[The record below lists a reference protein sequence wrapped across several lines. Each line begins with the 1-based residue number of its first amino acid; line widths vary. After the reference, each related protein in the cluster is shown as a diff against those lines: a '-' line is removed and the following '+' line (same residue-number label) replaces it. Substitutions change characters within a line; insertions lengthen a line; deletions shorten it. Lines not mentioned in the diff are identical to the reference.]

1 MLKNYFQISV
11 RQFTIHHPQEK
22 AAATETAGLIMIM
35 GNAPPGCAGWIR
47 KIKSK
52 RKSRRKIMFKIFF
65 ISMFLFGYASN
76 FPQQEQ
82 EDTMTI
88 AELKAKLQNDS
99 DLVVLDV
106 RTPEELEGSLGK
118 IDGIINIPIQELEN
132 RIDELKQYKGKEI
145 AVICRS
151 GVRSQKGTM
160 ILNNNGFNAK
170 NVVGGMLEYRRNG
183 KNND

>member
-1 MLKNYFQISV
+1 MRDGV
-11 RQFTIHHPQEK
+11 EK
-22 AAATETAGLIMIM
+22 S
-35 GNAPPGCAGWIR
+35 
-47 KIKSK
+47 KSK
-52 RKSRRKIMFKIFF
+52 RKVMFKIFF
-65 ISMFLFGYASN
+65 ILIFMFGYASN
-76 FPQQEQ
+76 FPQQGQ
-82 EDTMTI
+82 KDTMTI

-118 IDGIINIPIQELEN
+118 IDGVINIPIQELEK
-132 RIDELKQYKGKEI
+132 RIDELKQYKEKEI

-160 ILNNNGFNAK
+160 ILNKNGFSAK

-183 KNND
+183 KDND

>member
-1 MLKNYFQISV
+1 MDNV
-11 RQFTIHHPQEK
+11 
-22 AAATETAGLIMIM
+22 
-35 GNAPPGCAGWIR
+35 PPGYAGWSR

-52 RKSRRKIMFKIFF
+52 RKRRRKIMFKIFF
-65 ISMFLFGYASN
+65 ISVFLYGFASN

-82 EDTMTI
+82 KDTMTI
-88 AELKAKLQNDS
+88 GELKSKLQNDS
-99 DLVVLDV
+99 NLVVLDV

-118 IDGIINIPIQELEN
+118 IDGVVNIPIQELEK
-132 RIDELKQYKGKEI
+132 RINELNQFKGKEI

-160 ILNNNGFNAK
+160 ILNKNGFKAK

-183 KNND
+183 KDND

>member
-1 MLKNYFQISV
+1 MRDGV
-11 RQFTIHHPQEK
+11 EK
-22 AAATETAGLIMIM
+22 SKSKSKST
-35 GNAPPGCAGWIR
+35 R
-47 KIKSK
+47 KRKRKSK
-52 RKSRRKIMFKIFF
+52 RKVMFKIFF
-65 ISMFLFGYASN
+65 ILIFMFGYASN
-76 FPQQEQ
+76 FPQQGQ
-82 EDTMTI
+82 KDTMTI

-118 IDGIINIPIQELEN
+118 IDGVINIPIQELEK
-132 RIDELKQYKGKEI
+132 RIDELKQYKEKEI

-160 ILNNNGFNAK
+160 ILNKNGFSAK

-183 KNND
+183 KDND